1 MVTVVNL
8 TRNSQIEDH
17 LKLRRK
23 SLPIEDHLKLRRKS
37 LPIKF
42 CDFLTKTSQ
51 NGMVFIISEDIK
63 DFEYG

>member
-8 TRNSQIEDH
+8 TRNSQM
-17 LKLRRK
+17 
-23 SLPIEDHLKLRRKS
+23 EDHLKLRRKS